1 MVGVVVR
8 VLQYEY
14 KVVGV
19 NFMYEKLKVVVN
31 INVGIVKF
39 VYKCRV
45 EI

>member
-39 VYKCRV
+39 CL
-45 EI
+45 

>member
-31 INVGIVKF
+31 IMLVQ
-39 VYKCRV
+39 
-45 EI
+45 

>member
-31 INVGIVKF
+31 INVGIVKLQS
-39 VYKCRV
+39 
-45 EI
+45 

>member
-31 INVGIVKF
+31 TNVGIVKF
-39 VYKCRV
+39 CL
-45 EI
+45 

>member
-31 INVGIVKF
+31 INVGIVIF
-39 VYKCRV
+39 CL
-45 EI
+45 

>member
-19 NFMYEKLKVVVN
+19 NFMYEKLKVVIN

-39 VYKCRV
+39 CL
-45 EI
+45 

>member
-19 NFMYEKLKVVVN
+19 NFMYEKLKVDVN

-39 VYKCRV
+39 CL
-45 EI
+45 

>member
-19 NFMYEKLKVVVN
+19 NFLYEKLKVVVN

-39 VYKCRV
+39 CL
-45 EI
+45 

>member
-19 NFMYEKLKVVVN
+19 NFMYEKLKVVVK

-39 VYKCRV
+39 CL
-45 EI
+45 

>member
-19 NFMYEKLKVVVN
+19 NFMYEELKVVVN

-39 VYKCRV
+39 CL
-45 EI
+45 

>member
-39 VYKCRV
+39 C
-45 EI
+45 